1 MAEEAGMTARTLT
14 RTTLMVLLAASPALL
29 PSCGY
34 SEEEWQAQLAKY
46 QKLNDK
52 NSDLERQ
59 LAEAQQK
66 VKELTAQLESMGV
79 KLNEGGNRMA
89 ELEKALAEYK
99 ARAEMLERVKA
110 RFELLRKKLQKMTEL
125 GLNVSIR
132 RNRMVISLPGDVVF
146 DPGEDTLSDKGA
158 EILGKV
164 AEVIASDESL
174 SKRMFQVAG
183 HTDNEPLRRTG
194 AKFKDNWGLSVMRAR
209 QVVVYL
215 VTPKDDKKGG
225 GGLVPTN
232 WSAAGYGDTDPL
244 VGNDTADNRRKNR
257 RVELVLLP
265 DVEEMLDLQSLAAA
279 E

>member
-1 MAEEAGMTARTLT
+1 M
-14 RTTLMVLLAASPALL
+14 LMLAASPALFAG
-29 PSCGY
+29 CGY

-46 QKLNDK
+46 EKLSQR
-52 NSDLERQ
+52 NSNLERQ
-59 LAEAQQK
+59 VAEAEQR
-66 VKELTAQLESMGV
+66 VKDLTAQLEAMGV
-79 KLNEGGNRMA
+79 KLNQGGTRLA

-110 RFELLRKKLQKMTEL
+110 RFELLRKKLQKMTDL

-146 DPGEDTLSDKGA
+146 DPGEDTLSKQGG

-183 HTDNEPLRRTG
+183 HTDNEPLRRTS

-209 QVVVYL
+209 QVVVFL

-225 GGLVPTN
+225 GGLVPAQ

-244 VGNDTADNRRKNR
+244 GSNDTAENRKKNR

-279 E
+279 P